1 MSLSLCHCRRMLPL
15 FGRAT
20 AEFKEAHSVGRCRTA
35 LKRGTMKQGSAVLI
49 YFYLDMQRKLL
60 TMTLKAGQSET
71 SEMG

>member
-1 MSLSLCHCRRMLPL
+1 
-15 FGRAT
+15 
-20 AEFKEAHSVGRCRTA
+20 
-35 LKRGTMKQGSAVLI
+35 MKQGSAVLI